1 MINFDLDGAGV
12 IRDIPPNE
20 SNVPGWA
27 DVRMRSRRSPVK
39 RRMLVYIGYPRAL
52 EAATLID
59 PSGLVFGTDISLPC
73 ADTSFDAVTCLV
85 GLMCF

>member
-1 MINFDLDGAGV
+1 
-12 IRDIPPNE
+12 
-20 SNVPGWA
+20 
-27 DVRMRSRRSPVK
+27 
-39 RRMLVYIGYPRAL
+39 MLVYIGYPRAL